1 MPGKKPKDGPSLQS
15 PDLRMNN
22 GDNSHAA
29 KRDLYP
35 ERRSDWPMVTGLLA
49 VKLGLKPSLLPC
61 RWTQGVGCSGIL
73 SPLHVLSTS
82 SGPSQVMGAGNDMG
96 RDGAPTLTSGAHSPG
111 KSAHTCMYTNTHTPI
126 IQTSH
131 DEGTQS

>member
-22 GDNSHAA
+22 GDNSHVA

-35 ERRSDWPMVTGLLA
+35 EGRSDWPMVTGLLA

-96 RDGAPTLTSGAHSPG
+96 RDGATHPDLRSSQPRQECTHMHVH
-111 KSAHTCMYTNTHTPI
+111 KHTHTNNSNIP
-126 IQTSH
+126 
-131 DEGTQS
+131 